1 MFSPQFIFAVLILLF
16 LSSSISVAR
25 DVEVLVESRKGIG
38 LIPASWRGIRH
49 GTDTLPLEGLSW
61 VRIDPSLVVTAWR
74 EKIGGGGPGWVALER
89 TIDSVRSQGARV
101 FLPLPTAAAPK
112 SQETWC
118 KRIEDTV
125 RRTAER
131 VDRFEILAD
140 PTQSVDRYLD
150 LYEAGV
156 WAAYQGYH
164 KASVG
169 GPGAALGTH
178 VLSPLIRRCSD
189 RNLPLSFV
197 SWRVKAQTG
206 EEAEDSFSRVE
217 VLLDRIDFRE
227 RPAAI
232 VSGWAMDDRPDAPA
246 VTLSFLYGLTKA
258 NLEASFAELEGLT
271 WGLAA
276 MQAYEHLGP
285 VEIPIMFDPKDELS
299 GVATLQEDDV
309 RILLWAKRMS
319 TANIFVSGMRW
330 GRTYEYVR
338 SVVGLRRTQVV
349 ETLELRAEDPLLLE
363 VSVSP
368 GSPVFLTL
376 TPRN

>member
-1 MFSPQFIFAVLILLF
+1 M
-16 LSSSISVAR
+16 
-25 DVEVLVESRKGIG
+25 
-38 LIPASWRGIRH
+38 
-49 GTDTLPLEGLSW
+49 
-61 VRIDPSLVVTAWR
+61 
-74 EKIGGGGPGWVALER
+74 
-89 TIDSVRSQGARV
+89 
-101 FLPLPTAAAPK
+101 
-112 SQETWC
+112 
-118 KRIEDTV
+118 
-125 RRTAER
+125 
-131 VDRFEILAD
+131 
-140 PTQSVDRYLD
+140 
-150 LYEAGV
+150 
-156 WAAYQGYH
+156 
-164 KASVG
+164 
-169 GPGAALGTH
+169 
-178 VLSPLIRRCSD
+178 RRCSD